1 MGSEPPWTQTFS
13 DSWLEDQGLKTNTHI
28 EILFIFASFSSQSQ
42 RFPGGNFAVGNVE
55 VQWQCQAGSFAPSQQ
70 EQFHHRVL
78 VPLCAF
84 PIPSSTCQRLWTI
97 WIHLAQSHSSETVK
111 YTTFIGEHLSVS
123 FFHSRANDSKLHL
136 ELIDGCWGRRGDPA
150 VSTAP
155 NLKMYLLRRISLQC
169 RALSPSIFMQ
179 QAKFMSNLSGRIC
192 HCGVSKRLPASRY
205 LFLTYERGWR
215 WIVLQFESKSTSKLQ
230 DSLLN

>member
-1 MGSEPPWTQTFS
+1 MDTDLLRELVGRSRSENKHSHWNPVYLCF
-13 DSWLEDQGLKTNTHI
+13 
-28 EILFIFASFSSQSQ
+28 LFISITEISRGKFCC
-42 RFPGGNFAVGNVE
+42 RKLE

-78 VPLCAF
+78 VLLCAF

-111 YTTFIGEHLSVS
+111 YTTFTGEHLSIS

-150 VSTAP
+150 VSSAP
-155 NLKMYLLRRISLQC
+155 NLKTYLLRRLSLQC

-179 QAKFMSNLSGRIC
+179 QAKFMSNLSGKIC

-205 LFLTYERGWR
+205 LFLTYERAWR
-215 WIVLQFESKSTSKLQ
+215 WIVLQFESKSTSNLQ